1 MTTHHDC
8 PVRNSWFITE
18 PLVPPPAPLFASCYL
33 PGNSSFL
40 WTSTRPPPSFDSYSQ
55 ILESLSHSPHW
66 YLFSSPFSPLLSP
79 GTCFPWTPGGHRSE
93 MEEDA
98 CFPEAHPSQW
108 DGMWDGRSVDSKWQT
123 QVIPRTAG
131 SEEGPLQRASLRS
144 RRTPCALGH
153 VCICR

>member
-1 MTTHHDC
+1 
-8 PVRNSWFITE
+8 
-18 PLVPPPAPLFASCYL
+18 
-33 PGNSSFL
+33 
-40 WTSTRPPPSFDSYSQ
+40 
-55 ILESLSHSPHW
+55 
-66 YLFSSPFSPLLSP
+66 
-79 GTCFPWTPGGHRSE
+79 

-144 RRTPCALGH
+144 RRARPERDAGQGIEAVSGEGWGLQNPQHQGEDAASPGPGWLALPQGLPG
-153 VCICR
+153 RA